1 MSAID
6 EVTEGMRVVVGGKKV
21 GIVDFVKL
29 ADPDAGYPE
38 RQDFAPSVASVR
50 DLLDDDELDVPQE
63 LAERML
69 RVGYIKVEGTGL
81 HRDMYADAER
91 IERVEGDTVYLTE

>member
-29 ADPDAGYPE
+29 ADPDAITTEGE
-38 RQDFAPSVASVR
+38 DFDPAFPSIR
-50 DLLDDDELDVPQE
+50 ELIDEEPAIPRE

-81 HRDMYADAER
+81 HRDMYADADR
-91 IERVEGDTVYLTE
+91 IDRVEGDTVYLTE

>member
-1 MSAID
+1 MGVID

-29 ADPDAGYPE
+29 ADPDAGYAE
-38 RQDFAPSVASVR
+38 REDFGPSVASVR
-50 DLLDDDELDVPQE
+50 DLLGDDELDVPRE

-69 RVGYIKVEGTGL
+69 RIGYIKVEGTGL
-81 HRDMYADAER
+81 HRDIYADADR
-91 IERVEGDTVYLTE
+91 IDRVEGDTVYLTG